1 MEKTQPDARDSRF
14 FGFITTLDGRRLI
27 EAWLCSHVSERF
39 WYAPSS
45 MPVWK
50 CRIFFL
56 SVSLSNTIRK

>member
-27 EAWLCSHVSERF
+27 EAWLCSHAPERF

-45 MPVWK
+45 KSPSGSVGFFPVGVTVK
-50 CRIFFL
+50 L
-56 SVSLSNTIRK
+56 K